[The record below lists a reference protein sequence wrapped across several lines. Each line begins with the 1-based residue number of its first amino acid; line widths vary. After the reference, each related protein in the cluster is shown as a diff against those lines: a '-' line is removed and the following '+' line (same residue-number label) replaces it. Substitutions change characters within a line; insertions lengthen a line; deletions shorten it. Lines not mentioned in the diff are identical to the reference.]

1 MRRGRA
7 VRPGARRPLAR
18 SLRPSVLIGSDPRP
32 PIVTSLPEC
41 IVPGMQDGGA
51 GGTVAYPLHP
61 FPTPHEILDRL
72 SSSPAGTAGR
82 WMAGSSTRSVVAIAI
97 ASAAVYL
104 LTAPREPTALDY
116 FVRLADAFL
125 HGRLYL
131 TDHPSWLSEL
141 IPHDGVWYVAYP
153 PMPAIVL
160 MPFVA
165 VLGTGFPQQVA
176 SCLFAG
182 AAVGLAW
189 EMLGRFGLTGR
200 DRLLL
205 TAVFGFGTDLWYIA
219 ETGTAWYISHSVAVL
234 FAVAAVILALDRRW
248 PWFAGL
254 LLGCATLARL
264 PVGLG
269 APFYLAMLLG
279 LGWPPRI
286 GRDRVPEAV
295 LTTAWFGLG
304 LAAPMALYAGYDLAR
319 WGTPIDLGYTSIPG
333 VLQEPFYQQ
342 GILSITYIPR
352 HLYAIFLRSW
362 NFVDHPPWLQPSWY
376 GLSLFLTTPL
386 FAWLARARAV
396 DPRTIW
402 AGIGIGLTLV
412 PIVTH
417 GNVGFTQFGY
427 RFALD
432 FQPLVFVVLATVFRG
447 GMSRLAVT
455 AAVASIAINAY
466 AVWAIGTGF
475 VAF

>member
-1 MRRGRA
+1 M
-7 VRPGARRPLAR
+7 
-18 SLRPSVLIGSDPRP
+18 
-32 PIVTSLPEC
+32 E
-41 IVPGMQDGGA
+41 
-51 GGTVAYPLHP
+51 GTGQPLHP
-61 FPTPHEILDRL
+61 WPTPREIATWFDR
-72 SSSPAGTAGR
+72 SVAGR
-82 WMAGSSTRSVVAIAI
+82 AWRAVWASPIG
-97 ASAAVYL
+97 SAAAVALVSIVVYL
-104 LTAPREPTALDY
+104 FTASREPTALDY

-125 HGRLYL
+125 HGNLFL

-141 IPHDGVWYVAYP
+141 VPHDGVYYVPYP
-153 PMPAIVL
+153 PMPAIAL

-165 VLGTGFPQQVA
+165 AFGPAFPQQVA

-182 AAVGLAW
+182 VGVGLAW
-189 EMLGRFGLTGR
+189 AMLGRFALPPSAR
-200 DRLLL
+200 VLL

-219 ETGTAWYISHSVAVL
+219 ETGTAWYLSHSVAIM

-248 PWFAGL
+248 PWLCGV
-254 LLGCATLARL
+254 LLGAAALARL

-269 APFYLAMLLG
+269 APFYLAMLIG
-279 LGWPPRI
+279 LGWPPRLPRSNWA
-286 GRDRVPEAV
+286 GALRSTVM
-295 LTTAWFGLG
+295 FGLG
-304 LAAPMALYAGYDLAR
+304 LALPMAVYVAYNIAR

-333 VLQEPFYQQ
+333 VLKEPYYQQ

-362 NFVDHPPWLQPSWY
+362 NFVDQPPWLQPSWW

-386 FAWLARARAV
+386 FLWLGTARLR
-396 DPRTIW
+396 DPRMVW
-402 AGIGIGLTLV
+402 AVIGIGLTLI

-417 GNVGFTQFGY
+417 GNIGFTQFGY

-432 FQPLVFVVLATVFRG
+432 FQPLLFVVLALVFQRG
-447 GMSRLAVT
+447 MRRLAVV

-466 AVWAIGTGF
+466 AVWAIATGF

>member
-1 MRRGRA
+1 MPRTTSSADRLNG
-7 VRPGARRPLAR
+7 GARPIPVP
-18 SLRPSVLIGSDPRP
+18 SLLIGPAARA
-32 PIVTSLPEC
+32 PIVTSKAEC
-41 IVPGMQDGGA
+41 IVRRMQDRVGR
-51 GGTVAYPLHP
+51 GTVEYPPRP
-61 FPTPHEILDRL
+61 FPTPREVLERV
-72 SSSPAGTAGR
+72 SSSGVGASGR
-82 WMAGSSTRSVVAIAI
+82 WIARSSARSATAIAVV
-97 ASAAVYL
+97 SAAIYL
-104 LTAPREPTALDY
+104 ATAPRDPTALDY

-125 HGRLYL
+125 HGRVYL
-131 TDHPSWLSEL
+131 ADHPSWLSEL
-141 IPHDGVWYVAYP
+141 IPRDGVWYVPYP

-165 VLGTGFPQQVA
+165 VFGAGFPQQVG

-182 AAVGLAW
+182 ASVGLAW
-189 EMLGRFGLTGR
+189 IMLGRFSLSAR

-219 ETGTAWYISHSVAVL
+219 ETGTAWYISHAVAIL
-234 FAVAAVILALDRRW
+234 FAVAAAILALDRRW
-248 PWFAGL
+248 PWLAGL

-286 GRDRVPEAV
+286 ARDRVPATIM
-295 LTTAWFGLG
+295 TTVWFGLG
-304 LAAPMALYAGYDLAR
+304 LAVPMAVYAGYNIAR
-319 WGTPIDLGYTSIPG
+319 WGTPVDLGYTSIPG
-333 VLQEPFYQQ
+333 VLQEPIYSQ
-342 GILSITYIPR
+342 GILSVAYIPR
-352 HLYAIFLRSW
+352 QLYAIFLRSW

-386 FAWLARARAV
+386 FAWLARARLPDGRTMWAV
-396 DPRTIW
+396 
-402 AGIGIGLTLV
+402 IGIGLTLI

-432 FQPLVFVVLATVFRG
+432 FQPLLFVVLGVVFRN

-466 AVWAIGTGF
+466 AVWAIGSGF

>member
-1 MRRGRA
+1 M
-7 VRPGARRPLAR
+7 
-18 SLRPSVLIGSDPRP
+18 
-32 PIVTSLPEC
+32 E
-41 IVPGMQDGGA
+41 
-51 GGTVAYPLHP
+51 GTGQPLHP
-61 FPTPHEILDRL
+61 WPTPHEIAIRLDQ
-72 SSSPAGTAGR
+72 SVAGR
-82 WMAGSSTRSVVAIAI
+82 GWRAVWASPIG
-97 ASAAVYL
+97 SAAAVALVSVAAYL
-104 LTAPREPTALDY
+104 FTASSEPTALDY

-125 HGRLYL
+125 HGNLFL

-141 IPHDGVWYVAYP
+141 VPHDGVYYVPYP
-153 PMPAIVL
+153 PMPALAL

-165 VLGTGFPQQVA
+165 VFGPGFPQQVA

-182 AAVGLAW
+182 VGVGLAW
-189 EMLGRFGLTGR
+189 AMLGRFALPPSVR
-200 DRLLL
+200 VLL

-219 ETGTAWYISHSVAVL
+219 ETGTAWYLSHSVAIM

-248 PWFAGL
+248 PWLCGV
-254 LLGCATLARL
+254 LLGAATLARL

-269 APFYLAMLLG
+269 APFYLAMLIG
-279 LGWPPRI
+279 LGWPPRLPRFEWA
-286 GRDRVPEAV
+286 GALRA
-295 LTTAWFGLG
+295 TMMFALG
-304 LAAPMALYAGYDLAR
+304 LALPMALYAAYNVAR
-319 WGTPIDLGYTSIPG
+319 WGTPVDLGYTSIPG
-333 VLQEPFYQQ
+333 VLKEPYYQQ

-362 NFVDHPPWLQPSWY
+362 NFVDHPPWLQPSWW

-386 FAWLARARAV
+386 FLWLARARLR
-396 DPRTIW
+396 DPRMVW
-402 AGIGIGLTLV
+402 AAIGIGLTLI

-417 GNVGFTQFGY
+417 GNIGFTQFGY

-432 FQPLVFVVLATVFRG
+432 FQPLLFVVLALVFQR
-447 GMSRLAVT
+447 GMSRLAVV